1 MSSIDAGSNGVS
13 ESLTLSNSDGRNSDI
28 KSMSLKTDSV
38 VPALRD
44 SISLLV
50 GSRDNIYDLL
60 VTINKGI

>member
-13 ESLTLSNSDGRNSDI
+13 ESLTLSNGDGTNSDI
-28 KSMSLKTDSV
+28 RSMSLKTDSV